1 MKKAVLSV
9 LVAVILVSAHA
20 EQLSAPQGG
29 DGFMLDL
36 DLPEAKSSAP
46 KVEPAPGGTE
56 FRQPRVR
63 PSHPVNPPVFL
74 PPPQLPREKRPARPS
89 PPPRPGRVETP
100 PQFKKYERFPVWDTF
115 YQKFKRCEPGCEPR
129 VNNLLRPGDP
139 RCHGVGAAIDI
150 DGMHCKGEGSF
161 RALNNPR
168 FEKMVHCMKYE
179 QKMLTLW
186 KNGSHVT
193 QGHHD
198 HAHFSV
204 GCHSGY

>member
-1 MKKAVLSV
+1 MKEVVLLSAVMAVLSF
-9 LVAVILVSAHA
+9 SARA
-20 EQLSAPQGG
+20 EQLSVPLGG
-29 DGFMLDL
+29 GMFN
-36 DLPEAKSSAP
+36 DLPILEVTPPKIAP
-46 KVEPAPGGTE
+46 PPGGTE
-56 FRQPRVR
+56 FREPREMR
-63 PSHPVNPPVFL
+63 PRFPVNPPVIL
-74 PPPQLPREKRPARPS
+74 PPPQPPRERRPPRPT
-89 PPPRPGRVETP
+89 PPARPGRVETP

-115 YQKFKRCEPGCEPR
+115 YQKFKRCEPTCEPR

-161 RALNNPR
+161 RALNSPR

-186 KNGSHVT
+186 KNGGHVT